1 MILLAGCGSDLG
13 FCTCFAFE
21 IVCLVSYQMCTVQM
35 NTLTTRIADYG
46 ARHHLAPV
54 SGTVEESD
62 PSPTA
67 AAWREIGEETTLTQ
81 KSLILQRQGKS
92 FTFVDDTIGRQWTIF
107 PFAFRLKTPE
117 EGGTGEAGIH
127 IDWEHDSWEWHDPL
141 RVEDTEAFGGV
152 PRLSESLRRVY
163 FDIEIGVGAGKV
175 LSDGLETLRKD
186 HQSGARQLAGTA
198 LGILR
203 DVIRQ
208 LDDAR
213 PSQDWWRKV
222 RLVSWH
228 IWKNG
233 RESMGAA
240 IMTVLVAAL
249 KNIEQQNRALEEAA
263 EAAADT
269 DWKDQILGGIDKTI
283 AARGIESAERI
294 SNALAKY
301 LEETFAAKLLAHGRL
316 SILTLSESSTI
327 ALGLPYLARRS
338 GFDLDIRVLESR
350 PLFEGVS
357 LAGKLVEELQSS
369 EPASKMTVALYPD
382 AAVALAAHGADIV
395 LLGADRVAEAGE
407 VSNKTGSLPAILS
420 AKYVATSQGRDL
432 KVVVLAESEKVAPP
446 GDISTHV
453 VEENDPVQV
462 TRAWRHRDNSDRVRD
477 GADAISRASDQ
488 VTVRN
493 VFFEWCPTDLID
505 VYITEHGVWTV
516 DDIAKQSRQL
526 GAEQERFFGDL

>member
-1 MILLAGCGSDLG
+1 M
-13 FCTCFAFE
+13 
-21 IVCLVSYQMCTVQM
+21 
-35 NTLTTRIADYG
+35 ADYG

-81 KSLILQRQGKS
+81 KSLILVRQGKS
-92 FTFVDDTIGRQWTIF
+92 FTFVDDSIGRQWTIY

-117 EGGTGEAGIH
+117 EGGAGEDGIH
-127 IDWEHDSWEWHDPL
+127 IDWEHDSWEWHDPHQ
-141 RVEDTEAFGGV
+141 VEDSETFGGV

-163 FDIEIGVGAGKV
+163 FEIEIGAGAGKV

-198 LGILR
+198 LEILR
-203 DVIRQ
+203 DVIQQ
-208 LDDAR
+208 LDDPR

-249 KNIEQQNRALEEAA
+249 KNIELQNRTLEEAA
-263 EAAADT
+263 ADI
-269 DWKDQILGGIDKTI
+269 DWKGQILGGVDKTI

-301 LEETFAAKLLAHGRL
+301 LEETFASKLLAHGRL

-357 LAGKLVEELQSS
+357 LAGRLVEELQSS
-369 EPASKMTVALYPD
+369 EDASRMTVVLYPD
-382 AAVALAAHGADIV
+382 AAAALAAHGADIV
-395 LLGADRVAEAGE
+395 LLGADRIAQTGE

-420 AKYVATSQGRDL
+420 AKYVATSHGRDL

-446 GDISTHV
+446 GDIATHV
-453 VEENDPVQV
+453 VEVNDPAQV
-462 TRAWRHRDNSDRVRD
+462 AQAWRHRENSGRVQNA
-477 GADAISRASDQ
+477 ADAISRASDR
-488 VTVRN
+488 VAILN
-493 VFFEWCPTDLID
+493 MFFEWCPSDLID
-505 VYITEHGVWTV
+505 VYVTEQGVWTLG
-516 DDIAKQSRQL
+516 DIAKQSCQL
-526 GAEQERFFGDL
+526 GAEQERYFGDL